1 MQRRQLLKSLG
12 LVLLGAV
19 AGIPRIAAQES
30 HRIVINAMR
39 FSYDP
44 GTITLK
50 KGEPVILVLQQ
61 SDVPHGLRVRE
72 LGIDVKASK
81 GKPGEAKFTPDKV
94 GEFVGRCSVFCGAKH
109 GSMALTLRV
118 VD

>member
-1 MQRRQLLKSLG
+1 MHRRQILKSLG
-12 LVLLGAV
+12 LVLLGAA
-19 AGIPRIAAQES
+19 AGIPRIAAQEP

-44 GTITLK
+44 GTITLR
-50 KGEPVILVLQQ
+50 KGEPVILVLQS
-61 SDVPHGLRVRE
+61 SDVPHGLRIRE
-72 LGIDVKASK
+72 LGIELKASR

-94 GEFVGRCSVFCGAKH
+94 GEFVGHCSVFCGARH